1 MPEIVCYEIT
11 KPLMKLHRDDDV
23 VSFILYWI
31 EWKLGGA
38 GGGPIVR
45 FRPTDLRD
53 PLILNSRKN
62 EWPFACQKD
71 CHLLDIMDH
80 IEEFMM
86 LDEDGIVPIAF
97 LSTLLTVKM
106 RHITVHCRRVLLANQ
121 AFLDTKLS
129 DFFLPETRSIVLSF
143 LTGGE
148 KACEIYEE
156 QLDHA
161 NRLMDFIDDLDPNI
175 LLAFLNPYLLVSQ
188 ADDLEELMAI
198 LDINNFFEFF
208 GDEEPV
214 VNTLTSLLLQRGGGG

>member
-1 MPEIVCYEIT
+1 
-11 KPLMKLHRDDDV
+11 
-23 VSFILYWI
+23 
-31 EWKLGGA
+31 
-38 GGGPIVR
+38 
-45 FRPTDLRD
+45 
-53 PLILNSRKN
+53 
-62 EWPFACQKD
+62 
-71 CHLLDIMDH
+71 
-80 IEEFMM
+80 
-86 LDEDGIVPIAF
+86 
-97 LSTLLTVKM
+97 
-106 RHITVHCRRVLLANQ
+106 VHCRRVLLANQ